1 MIRFAGEQVGHRQQ
15 TEKAGHL
22 QKWNRVEK
30 HTQTHQLPV
39 GGNRYLK
46 RWPFRWW
53 LRVSRG
59 SKESVQW
66 STIWVFFKTIIGP
79 FQQDGTGF
87 CPFDLVVLGFY
98 WVFTGFYRVWAG
110 LTGFDMVLLGLT
122 RFEQCLLGFTG
133 FYWDLPGFTGFYW
146 VKLGLTW
153 FEWVLSGFNAF
164 QRRWRDKISTGTTF
178 VARLSPACSR
188 ATSEPPHADHCGSC
202 RRFVFFFVS
211 FSFLF
216 FSFWDWKTN
225 LAPFVFHF
233 RFVFISCRPSVDRS

>member
-66 STIWVFFKTIIGP
+66 STIWVFFFNHNWPVSTGWYRVLSVWP
-79 FQQDGTGF
+79 GCTGF
-87 CPFDLVVLGFY
+87 LLG
-98 WVFTGFYRVWAG
+98 FTGFYRVWAG

-133 FYWDLPGFTGFYW
+133 FYWDLLGFTGFYW
-146 VKLGLTW
+146 VLLGFT
-153 FEWVLSGFNAF
+153 
-164 QRRWRDKISTGTTF
+164 
-178 VARLSPACSR
+178 
-188 ATSEPPHADHCGSC
+188 
-202 RRFVFFFVS
+202 
-211 FSFLF
+211 
-216 FSFWDWKTN
+216 
-225 LAPFVFHF
+225 
-233 RFVFISCRPSVDRS
+233 